1 MKAVVFEKT
10 NPSEKFVLREVEK
23 PAPAEGQALVKI
35 VAASVNAADYRSIRL
50 GNIPKSGIF
59 GADIAGKVEA
69 VGAGVTCL
77 KVGDEVFGD
86 IMGAGWGGLAE
97 YVAVPEKLL
106 ASKPAAVSFLD
117 AASLPVA
124 ALTALQGLRDL
135 GGIQP
140 GHRVL
145 IHGAG
150 GGVGT
155 FAVQLARYFGAQVT
169 AVCGSQNVEQSKALG
184 ADRVIDYTKEDF
196 RSSTQPFDMVF
207 AVNGSYPL
215 TTYLRKIVPGG
226 RLVVAGGALSQ
237 VFSAMFWGPLISI
250 GGKKTR
256 ILVAKPNLKDLEFI
270 ISLVEKGALKP
281 VIEKVFELKE
291 AGEALRYLNK
301 GHARGKVLIQ
311 VSE

>member
-1 MKAVVFEKT
+1 MKAIVFDK
-10 NPSEKFVLREVEK
+10 NLSPEKFVLREVEK
-23 PAPAEGQALVKI
+23 PTPAEGQVLVKI
-35 VAASVNAADYRSIRL
+35 MAASINAADYRSIRL

-69 VGAGVTCL
+69 VGAGVSRL

-86 IMGAGWGGLAE
+86 IMSAGWGGLAE

-106 ASKPAAVSFLD
+106 AIKPAAVSFLD
-117 AASLPVA
+117 AASLPIA
-124 ALTALQGLRDL
+124 CLTALQGLRDL
-135 GGIQP
+135 GGIKA

-155 FAVQLARYFGAQVT
+155 FAVQLAKYFGAEVT
-169 AVCGSQNVEQSKALG
+169 AVCGPHNVEQSKTLG

-196 RSSTQPFDMVF
+196 RSSTQPFGLIF
-207 AVNGSYPL
+207 AVNGTYPL
-215 TTYLRKIVPGG
+215 SDYLRKILPGG

-237 VFSAMFWGPLISI
+237 VFSAMLFGPLLSI

-256 ILVAKPNLKDLEFI
+256 VLVAKPNQKDLDFI
-270 ISLVEKGALKP
+270 ISLVEQGKVKP
-281 VIEKVFELKE
+281 AVEKIIDLKE
-291 AGEALRYLNK
+291 SGEALGYLNK
-301 GHARGKVLIQ
+301 GHARGKILVRIA
-311 VSE
+311 E